1 MLKENSKIKDV
12 NTELNYS
19 EPNKDFT
26 KLKMQEDFLRDSSEL
41 INSLIKAD
49 IAVMKKYLPSIS
61 NLDIV
66 PLSDELKSKDVSD
79 YIRFYKINKLVFEN
93 NENNQIKLSSLYQAI
108 YNTNSSVIT
117 IIESNE
123 NEINLYIGIK
133 NIDDINK
140 TASTNSILNSSKEVL
155 INSIKLIFSVT

>member
-117 IIESNE
+117 IIESN
-123 NEINLYIGIK
+123 
-133 NIDDINK
+133 
-140 TASTNSILNSSKEVL
+140 
-155 INSIKLIFSVT
+155 